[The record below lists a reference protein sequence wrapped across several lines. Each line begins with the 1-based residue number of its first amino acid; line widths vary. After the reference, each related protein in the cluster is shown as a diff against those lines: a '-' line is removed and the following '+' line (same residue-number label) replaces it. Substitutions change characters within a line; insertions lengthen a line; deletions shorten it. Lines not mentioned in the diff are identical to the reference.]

1 MSSHGPHGGDN
12 KVIDS
17 QALLAQFR
25 RIEDTLRP
33 VIGAAAEQRAGG
45 TLLANQMVQIME
57 LLEQLGARIG
67 VPAASRTVTSAG
79 SAGWQSAQM
88 RSVRSRGA

>member
-1 MSSHGPHGGDN
+1 VTGLRSAVSSHGPHSAD

-33 VIGAAAEQRAGG
+33 VVGAAAEQRAGG
-45 TLLANQMVQIME
+45 TLLANQMVQIIE

-67 VPAASRTVTSAG
+67 DPR
-79 SAGWQSAQM
+79 
-88 RSVRSRGA
+88 RHPHE

>member
-1 MSSHGPHGGDN
+1 
-12 KVIDS
+12 VIDS

-33 VIGAAAEQRAGG
+33 VVGAAAEQRADG
-45 TLLANQMVQIME
+45 TLLANQMVQIIE

-67 VPAASRTVTSAG
+67 NGGRRPHE
-79 SAGWQSAQM
+79 
-88 RSVRSRGA
+88 